1 MKNLTRT
8 LCLLLSLLFLFGCTP
23 STTPEQV
30 PGDNSEDTDSED
42 TEMNENMTAII
53 QNGTTTFRL
62 VRPDDSRQDTG
73 LAMVKLKE
81 ALEGKFNVKLEVIN
95 DYVDRS
101 EPIPD
106 EVPEILVGQTNRQ
119 ASRDALAKLTGE
131 NEYYIGFD
139 GTKLVLTAAK
149 PEEVMRAV
157 DAFIAEYLD
166 PLTSATLALSPTLS
180 QIGSFAPPFSQQ
192 LEAVLGR
199 KLVFDYDSGD
209 CATVRPAAQEIY
221 KGEILFLDAY
231 NMFMSILGRDSI
243 VAFDAELAVVALQGL
258 ANREAPR
265 IYINNRPQDN
275 GNADQWVD
283 GIESDL
289 YWLYAHSTQGQY
301 LSGATLKAINWTKG
315 SELDAVAALFRA
327 CSDAYNGVVVWD
339 SNVPATMLAA
349 CTVAGAEN
357 LIPVRYDTSEGS
369 LYSLLTGTL
378 GLEVK
383 VNLVGKFADNAK
395 GNIYETDIPA
405 TGSAKN
411 DTYLWAKANYLD
423 TGKTS
428 AEYFCLN
435 RDGSSYSADK
445 LSYQAPHNTTLPGFD
460 FLISKAAFFCD
471 LSGTNRG
478 KPQNEPNGNAARD
491 YDTLNQ
497 ILQSQYERA
506 DGGFYQVCG
515 WPATEDGESDGTTK
529 EWLTV
534 ELLSSYHG
542 VVEMMSGGFSSSSN
556 SSLLSH
562 VPKITYRQ
570 TAGQQGYDIDDDT
583 VLVMFYMGDY
593 DSVAW
598 LHNVIPV
605 VWESEGRG
613 KLPLCWGISGME
625 GTRASYIYNYM
636 YQTASNNDYFVSV
649 NSGAGYLNPQF
660 LLPELKDKNYAAKT
674 VPNGLDAW
682 VDFCTELYDQYD
694 LSMTPF
700 TIPNYRQDPTKGG
713 TLYKVLEASTAFSY
727 GGLGWYNWGK
737 HGILDIN
744 GTPMLTTL
752 DGANNLA
759 TADGV
764 YQNLLGY
771 LTDSARLKRDQNML
785 LIREIIVDP
794 AAILKAVERVRSE
807 HPEINFEVVDPYTFY
822 ETAAERMD

>member
-1 MKNLTRT
+1 MKTFLRT
-8 LCLLLSLLFLFGCTP
+8 LCLILSLLILCGCTP
-23 STTPEQV
+23 DSPQEQA
-30 PGDNSEDTDSED
+30 PDNSQEDTD
-42 TEMNENMTAII
+42 MNQNLTTII

-62 VRPDDSRQDTG
+62 VRPDDSNQETG
-73 LAMVKLKE
+73 RILVMLKE
-81 ALEGKFNVKLEVIN
+81 ALETKFNVKLEVIN
-95 DYVDRS
+95 DYVDRG

-106 EVPEILVGQTNRQ
+106 DVPEILVGQTNRQ
-119 ASRDALAKLTGE
+119 ASRDALALLTKD
-131 NEYYIGFD
+131 NQYYIGFD
-139 GTKLVLTAAK
+139 GTKLVLTAAT
-149 PEEVMRAV
+149 PENVIYAV
-157 DAFIAEYLD
+157 EAFIAQYLD
-166 PLTSATLALSPTLS
+166 PISDQTLALPATLS
-180 QIGSFAPPFSQQ
+180 AIDSFSPPFSAQ

-199 KLVFDYDSGD
+199 KLSFDYDSGD
-209 CATVRPAAQEIY
+209 CAAERTACEEIY
-221 KGEILFLDAY
+221 EGEILFLDSY
-231 NMFMSILGRDSI
+231 NMFMSLLGRDSI
-243 VAFDAELAVVALQGL
+243 VAYDAELAVVALQGL
-258 ANREAPR
+258 ANREQPR
-265 IYINNRPQDN
+265 IFINNRPQDN

-283 GIESDL
+283 GIEADL
-289 YWLYAHSTQGQY
+289 YWLYTHSTKGQY
-301 LSGATLKAINWTKG
+301 LSGATLTAVPWSSGN
-315 SELDAVAALFRA
+315 ELDAIATLFRSCA
-327 CSDAYNGVVVWD
+327 DAYHGIVLWD
-339 SNVPATMLAA
+339 SDVPATMMVA
-349 CTVAGAEN
+349 CTVAGVEN
-357 LIPVRYDTSEGS
+357 LIPVRYDTREGS
-369 LYSLLTGTL
+369 IYTLLTGEL

-383 VNLVGKFADNAK
+383 VDLCGMFSDDTK
-395 GNIYETDIPA
+395 GNIVGTDLPA

-411 DTYLWAKANYLD
+411 DAYLWAKVNYLD
-423 TGKTS
+423 AGKTS
-428 AEYFCLN
+428 AEYLCLN
-435 RDGSSYSADK
+435 RDASSYSADK

-460 FLISKAAFFCD
+460 YLISKQAFFFD
-471 LSGTNRG
+471 VSGTNRG
-478 KPQNEPNGNAARD
+478 TPQNEPNGNAARD
-491 YDTLNQ
+491 YDTFNQ
-497 ILQSQYERA
+497 ILLSQYERA

-613 KLPLCWGISGME
+613 KLPLCWGISGIE

-636 YQTASNNDYFVSV
+636 YQTASDNDYFVSV

-674 VPNGLDAW
+674 IPDGLDAW

-771 LTDSARLKRDQNML
+771 LTDSARLKRDKNML

-794 AAILKAVERVRSE
+794 AAIYRAVERVREE

-822 ETAAERMD
+822 EIAAERMN